1 MKFFT
6 KEVKIAI
13 VAIVGIVLLFFGLN
27 FLKGMS
33 LFSNDSSY
41 FIKFRDISGLSASN
55 PIYADGY
62 QVGVVKGI
70 DYDYEGN
77 GEVVVCFDVDNN
89 LRIPRGSSAEIVS
102 DLMGNVKM
110 NLLLANNPRDRV
122 EPGDTLVGAINGGL
136 MGSIGAL
143 MPTVQQ
149 MLPKLDSILAS
160 VNALLAD
167 PALARSLHNV
177 ETISGNLTTTTR
189 SLNTLMAGL
198 NARMPGLM
206 NKADAALAKAG
217 TTLDNTS
224 RLTENLAAVDVQGTM
239 AKVDQTLANVQSIT
253 DRLNNGEGTLGLLMN
268 DPALYNNLNAT
279 MQSADSLL
287 VNLKAHPSRYVHFS
301 LFGRKNR

>member
-77 GEVVVCFDVDNN
+77 GEVVVRFDVDNN

-239 AKVDQTLANVQSIT
+239 AKVDRTLANVQSIT
-253 DRLNNGEGTLGLLMN
+253 DHLNNGEGTLGLLMN